1 MKSTFEQ
8 KNINLYGK
16 IILFVEALIFLAA
29 IYNLPTA
36 HLGLPLLLF
45 ALCAVR
51 TSVAFPVKNA
61 GLGNQLYLT
70 DSFLLLSLMLFD
82 AEVAVVLTCIV
93 TPCVLLPSS
102 KSVALLIYRSA
113 ISVLPIFLAA
123 SLLRFGFG
131 PLPQLSEAQ
140 SLPAIF
146 TALVALI
153 VSQSVL
159 SAAVSLHG
167 RSAGPQQGRRRAL
180 AKSYLK
186 SVSVY
191 LMAGG
196 VAAVLAAATNFV
208 GLNTAALVV
217 VVGAIAYFAYASFRN
232 NHFISVS
239 APATAAVA
247 SNSTGSNNSASDE
260 DRFRNAFDFAAIG
273 MALVS
278 SEGRWL
284 QVNRALCKIL
294 GYTEREMLVIDFLT
308 VIHPDDLGVAVDAI
322 KRLRKGNSTIDQC
335 EVRFRHKSGH
345 KVWGLWSASLAGGP
359 HVASTPLVFQIQ
371 DITDRKR
378 AEEQLQHEAMHDVLT
393 GLPNRAMFID
403 HLELAIARAQRNEE
417 RKFAVLYVDLD
428 RFKIINDSLGHSV
441 GDQLLKEVAGRL
453 WNCVRAGDTV
463 ARLGGDEFVILLEDV
478 YQESEAIDVAE
489 RIKSE
494 LVVPFTLNGRE
505 VFTTVSIG
513 VASSWTSY
521 HQAEGLIRDA
531 DAAMYRAKSLGK
543 NRHEIYDSV
552 MHAQVNDLLQME
564 TALRLAVERREFL
577 VYYQSIVDL
586 ETFKISGFEALV
598 RWNHPE
604 KGFISPANFIPL
616 AEETGLIVEIG
627 EWVLREACQ
636 QMERWQKIF
645 PSDPPLFVSVNL
657 SSKQFVQSDLIQRIT
672 QIIKETK
679 INPEGLKLEITESA
693 VMDDVDS
700 ATEMLKK
707 LRALGIKLSIDDF
720 GTGYSSLSYLHR
732 FPIDT
737 LKVDRSF
744 VVNMSEDSE
753 NVEIVR
759 TIVSLAQ
766 NLGMN
771 VIAEGVE
778 TKEQLAALRKL
789 GCENGQ
795 GYLFSKPVA
804 AKAAENLICD
814 TYTVEPSVESLVNS
828 VGSQEKVVRYLV
840 A

>member
-1 MKSTFEQ
+1 MKSSFEQ

-16 IILFVEALIFLAA
+16 VILFVDALIFLAA

-51 TSVAFPVKNA
+51 ASAAFPVKNPV
-61 GLGNQLYLT
+61 LGNQLYLT

-82 AEVAVVLTCIV
+82 AEAAVVLTCII

-113 ISVLPIFLAA
+113 ISVLPIFFAA
-123 SLLRFGFG
+123 CLLRFGFG
-131 PLPQLSEAQ
+131 PLPQLMGAQ
-140 SLPAIF
+140 SIQATVMAF
-146 TALVALI
+146 VALI
-153 VSQSVL
+153 VLQSAL
-159 SAAVSLHG
+159 SAGVSLHG
-167 RSAGPQQGRRRAL
+167 RSAGPQQGRLRAL

-186 SVSVY
+186 SVAVY
-191 LMAGG
+191 LLAGG
-196 VAAVLAAATNFV
+196 VAGVVVAVTNTI
-208 GLNTAALVV
+208 GLNIAMLVGV
-217 VVGAIAYFAYASFRN
+217 VAAIAYFAYASFRN
-232 NHFISVS
+232 NHFISVA
-239 APATAAVA
+239 APATATVVT
-247 SNSTGSNNSASDE
+247 NNNNNSASDD

-335 EVRFRHKSGH
+335 EVRFRHKSGR

-441 GDQLLKEVAGRL
+441 GDQLLKEVAARL

-478 YQESEAIDVAE
+478 YQEAEAIDVAE

>member
-16 IILFVEALIFLAA
+16 IILFVDALIFLAA

-36 HLGLPLLLF
+36 YLGLPLLLF

-51 TSVAFPVKNA
+51 TSAAFPVKNA

-82 AEVAVVLTCIV
+82 AEAAVVLTCIV

-131 PLPQLSEAQ
+131 PLPQLLEAQ

-196 VAAVLAAATNFV
+196 AAAVLAAAINFV
-208 GLNTAALVV
+208 GLNTTALVV

-247 SNSTGSNNSASDE
+247 SSSTSNNNSASDE

-284 QVNRALCKIL
+284 QVYRALCKIL

-403 HLELAIARAQRNEE
+403 HLELAIARAQRNED
-417 RKFAVLYVDLD
+417 RKFAV
-428 RFKIINDSLGHSV
+428 
-441 GDQLLKEVAGRL
+441 
-453 WNCVRAGDTV
+453 
-463 ARLGGDEFVILLEDV
+463 
-478 YQESEAIDVAE
+478 
-489 RIKSE
+489 
-494 LVVPFTLNGRE
+494 
-505 VFTTVSIG
+505 
-513 VASSWTSY
+513 
-521 HQAEGLIRDA
+521 
-531 DAAMYRAKSLGK
+531 
-543 NRHEIYDSV
+543 
-552 MHAQVNDLLQME
+552 
-564 TALRLAVERREFL
+564 
-577 VYYQSIVDL
+577 
-586 ETFKISGFEALV
+586 
-598 RWNHPE
+598 
-604 KGFISPANFIPL
+604 
-616 AEETGLIVEIG
+616 
-627 EWVLREACQ
+627 
-636 QMERWQKIF
+636 
-645 PSDPPLFVSVNL
+645 
-657 SSKQFVQSDLIQRIT
+657 
-672 QIIKETK
+672 
-679 INPEGLKLEITESA
+679 
-693 VMDDVDS
+693 
-700 ATEMLKK
+700 
-707 LRALGIKLSIDDF
+707 
-720 GTGYSSLSYLHR
+720 
-732 FPIDT
+732 
-737 LKVDRSF
+737 
-744 VVNMSEDSE
+744 
-753 NVEIVR
+753 
-759 TIVSLAQ
+759 
-766 NLGMN
+766 
-771 VIAEGVE
+771 
-778 TKEQLAALRKL
+778 
-789 GCENGQ
+789 
-795 GYLFSKPVA
+795 
-804 AKAAENLICD
+804 
-814 TYTVEPSVESLVNS
+814 
-828 VGSQEKVVRYLV
+828 
-840 A
+840 